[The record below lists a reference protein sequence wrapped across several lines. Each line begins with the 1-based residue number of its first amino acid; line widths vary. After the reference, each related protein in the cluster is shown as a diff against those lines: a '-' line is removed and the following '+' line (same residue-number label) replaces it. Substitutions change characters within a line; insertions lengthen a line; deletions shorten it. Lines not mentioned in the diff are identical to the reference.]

1 MSSVGRDGS
10 SRQNVTQLE
19 VFVVPLP
26 CAVVHAEENMEVL
39 VAGGDRSRGQKLLPS
54 TRAIVR
60 TTGDRPE
67 NLSPFPLLDM
77 KKTNEVFDLVVGEIA
92 GPAMAIVWVVCSQN
106 VPQPSGT
113 TIVKVGSAG
122 PQRME
127 ARHVG
132 EDSRTHVDKFL
143 DANG

>member
-1 MSSVGRDGS
+1 
-10 SRQNVTQLE
+10 
-19 VFVVPLP
+19 
-26 CAVVHAEENMEVL
+26 MEVP

-77 KKTNEVFDLVVGEIA
+77 KKTNEVLDLVVGEIA

-113 TIVKVGSAG
+113 TIRVA
-122 PQRME
+122 
-127 ARHVG
+127 
-132 EDSRTHVDKFL
+132 SRRLEGHTFHENRTPSV
-143 DANG
+143 ASTW